1 MNMILFLI
9 LFILLLLIGRKRGF
23 KTFIS
28 FLLCMLLIVLYL
40 YLMKLGAS
48 AIITAF
54 IICIIASLVSLFL
67 LNGINTKTLAAF
79 IGVMIVQV
87 ITFTLICFITYRANI
102 GAFAEESLGTVAC
115 FNQGINYNM
124 RTVLIGMY
132 LVSIVGTVI
141 DTSISV
147 SSSMNEVLE
156 NNPKIKEK
164 ELYKSGMN
172 IGGDILSTTIN
183 TLFFALISV
192 FIGFF
197 MWHRGMSFEQVIN
210 YKSFV
215 DDVTRLLIAF
225 IGSILIIPVT
235 SLISSKVLLNKKINK
250 VINDVNERISEIF
263 SE

>member
-1 MNMILFLI
+1 MNKILFLV
-9 LFILLLLIGRKRGF
+9 LLILLLLIGRKRGL

-28 FLLCMLLIVLYL
+28 FIFCMALIVLYL
-40 YLMKLGAS
+40 FLMKLGAN

-54 IICIIASLVSLFL
+54 IICILASLVSIFL
-67 LNGINTKTLAAF
+67 LNGISTKTLAAF

-87 ITFTLICFITYRANI
+87 ITFVLICFITNRANI
-102 GAFAEESLGTVAC
+102 GAFSEESLGTVAC

-124 RTVLIGMY
+124 MNVIIGMY

-210 YKSFV
+210 YKSFA
-215 DDVTRLLIAF
+215 DDVARLIIAF
-225 IGSILIIPVT
+225 IGSVLIIPVT
-235 SLISSKVLLNKKINK
+235 SLISSKILLNKK
-250 VINDVNERISEIF
+250 VINFVDDVQDRISEIF
-263 SE
+263 NE